1 MANAVV
7 SAELTA
13 QENLRSELDR
23 ALAQHKQVEEQRAEE
38 INDLRTE
45 ISRMEHQGSRREE
58 HLRREIRDL
67 QDVRPYSIHATL
79 IAYSIESAFFRG

>member
-1 MANAVV
+1 M

-23 ALAQHKQVEEQRAEE
+23 ALSQHKQIEEQRAEE
-38 INDLRTE
+38 INDLRAE
-45 ISRMEHQGSRREE
+45 ISRMEHQGSRRED

-67 QDVRPYSIHATL
+67 QEVRPAASSDYA
-79 IAYSIESAFFRG
+79 